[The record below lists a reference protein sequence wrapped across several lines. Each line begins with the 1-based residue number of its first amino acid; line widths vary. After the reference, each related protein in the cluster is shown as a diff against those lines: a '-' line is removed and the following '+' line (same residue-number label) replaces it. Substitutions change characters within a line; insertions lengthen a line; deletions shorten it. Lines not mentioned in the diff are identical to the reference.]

1 MVGVTLKPRFRWI
14 VKMVQEWKYRG
25 YNIEQLKSMSLEQ
38 FLQLLP
44 SRPRRSLN
52 RGISEEKRKLLDEVR
67 HISDVTSGKKSPIRT
82 HARDMIILPYM
93 VGLSIHIHNGKEFV
107 ALDIKPQ
114 MVGHYL
120 GEYVI
125 TNKKVVH
132 GTPGI
137 GASRSSLYVPLK

>member
-1 MVGVTLKPRFRWI
+1 
-14 VKMVQEWKYRG
+14 MVQEFKYRG
-25 YNIEQLKSMSLEQ
+25 YNIDQLNAMSIEQ

-44 SRPRRSLN
+44 SRQRRSLN
-52 RGISEEKRKLLDEVR
+52 RDISEEKRKLLAELR
-67 HISDVTSGKKSPIRT
+67 QEREKSSDKPICT
-82 HARDMIILPYM
+82 HTRDMIILPYF
-93 VGLSIHIHNGKEFV
+93 VGLTIRVHNGKEFI
-107 ALDIKPQ
+107 ALEIGPQ

-120 GEYVI
+120 GEYII

>member
-1 MVGVTLKPRFRWI
+1 
-14 VKMVQEWKYRG
+14 
-25 YNIEQLKSMSLEQ
+25 MSLEQ
-38 FLQLLP
+38 FLNLLP
-44 SRPRRSLN
+44 SRQRRSLN
-52 RGISEEKRKLLDEVR
+52 RGISDDKRKLLEEVR
-67 HISDVTSGKKSPIRT
+67 QAREKNRISPIRT

-93 VGLSIHIHNGKEFV
+93 VGLTIHIYRGNEFV
-107 ALDIKPQ
+107 PIEIKPP

-120 GEYVI
+120 GEYAI

>member
-1 MVGVTLKPRFRWI
+1 M
-14 VKMVQEWKYRG
+14 MQEFKYRG
-25 YNIEQLKSMSLEQ
+25 YNIEQLNAMSIEQ

-44 SRPRRSLN
+44 SRQRRSLN
-52 RGISEEKRKLLDEVR
+52 RDISEEKRKLLAELR
-67 HISDVTSGKKSPIRT
+67 QAREKSSDKPIRT
-82 HARDMIILPYM
+82 HTRDMIILPYF
-93 VGLSIHIHNGKEFV
+93 VGRTIHVYNGKEFM
-107 ALDIKPQ
+107 ALEIKPQ

>member
-1 MVGVTLKPRFRWI
+1 LPR
-14 VKMVQEWKYRG
+14 EYKYRG
-25 YNIEQLKSMSLEQ
+25 HNLEQLQGMSFES

-44 SRPRRSLN
+44 SRQRRTLN
-52 RGISEEKRKLLDEVR
+52 RE
-67 HISDVTSGKKSPIRT
+67 ISDEKKKLIEESRRAKEGKLKGPIKT
-82 HARDMIILPYM
+82 HARDMVILPLM
-93 VGLSIHIHNGKEFV
+93 VGLTLQVHSGKEFV
-107 ALDIKPQ
+107 PLEIKPE
-114 MVGHYL
+114 MVGHYI